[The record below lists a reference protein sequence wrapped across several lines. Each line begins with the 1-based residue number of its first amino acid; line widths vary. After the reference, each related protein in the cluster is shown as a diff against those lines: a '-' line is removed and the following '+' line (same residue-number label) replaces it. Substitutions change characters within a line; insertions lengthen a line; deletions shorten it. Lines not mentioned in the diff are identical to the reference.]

1 MGEDGGQGAVK
12 DRPLI
17 GAVGEQFPEK
27 GKQTEQCRQQLEAAV
42 AILNVGGGDDAV
54 QQKALGI
61 DQDMALLQII
71 TGTLAQ
77 AVKIYQDAAAE
88 REQLLEENRMLK
100 AELRERYNFE
110 GIVGNSPAIQAIFQT
125 IVSVAPTR
133 STVLIRGESGT
144 GKELIANAI
153 HYNSPRAEGP
163 FVRVNCA
170 AIPEQLLE
178 AELFGYRKG
187 SFTGAISDRKGK
199 FVVADGGTIF
209 LDEPSA

>member
-1 MGEDGGQGAVK
+1 
-12 DRPLI
+12 
-17 GAVGEQFPEK
+17 
-27 GKQTEQCRQQLEAAV
+27 
-42 AILNVGGGDDAV
+42 
-54 QQKALGI
+54 
-61 DQDMALLQII
+61 MALLQII

-100 AELRERYNFE
+100 AELRERYNFD

-133 STVLIRGESGT
+133 STVLVRGESGT

-153 HYNSPRAEGP
+153 HYNSPRSEGP

-170 AIPEQLLE
+170 AIPEPLLE
-178 AELFGYRKG
+178 AELFGHVKG
-187 SFTGAISDRKGK
+187 SFTGAIADRKGK
-199 FVVADGGTIF
+199 FVLADGGTIF
-209 LDEPSA
+209 LDEIGDMSPMLQAKICLLYTSPSQRDVEESRMAGGGV